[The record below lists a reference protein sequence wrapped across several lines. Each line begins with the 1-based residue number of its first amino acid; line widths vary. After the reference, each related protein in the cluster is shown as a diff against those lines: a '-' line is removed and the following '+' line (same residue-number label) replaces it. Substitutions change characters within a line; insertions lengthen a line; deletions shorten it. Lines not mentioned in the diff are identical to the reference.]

1 MELDEEGKV
10 QFILLYGSVA
20 RGEDDKLSDVD
31 LAVGHGG
38 DGRERFN
45 FRIMVL
51 GELGD
56 RFDVQTF
63 RDLPLYVRVEALKG
77 KAVYVRD
84 MRRLNDVALETIKD
98 FRSFEPRFLDYIN
111 R

>member
-1 MELDEEGKV
+1 
-10 QFILLYGSVA
+10 
-20 RGEDDKLSDVD
+20 VD

-77 KAVYVRD
+77 KAVYGYGKISDEIAFESITKGRD
-84 MRRLNDVALETIKD
+84 DFCRFAGEIKGVLA
-98 FRSFEPRFLDYIN
+98 RYGER
-111 R
+111 